1 MSKFKLEHH
10 ALIESALSNF
20 NADFFIENRIFFG
33 GGTRIALE
41 LGEFRKSID
50 IDFLCPDKN
59 SYRAVREHVTNVS
72 LGELVKQDFE
82 YAREIMFNRDSVRVV
97 FKCDG
102 APLKLEFVC
111 FDNYDLNCVV
121 DDQFPVPYLD
131 RESCF
136 YTKLMSHTDRCM
148 SHPYKDIVDILAMCD
163 SWGEIPESAFI
174 KAESHYG
181 QQIRSMLIRAV
192 DDVISHQ
199 EIYAARFRDLDIDC
213 KYAHHLASVVAP
225 SLRDRIGQK

>member
-10 ALIESALSNF
+10 SLIESALSNF

-41 LGEFRKSID
+41 LEEFRKSID
-50 IDFLCPDKN
+50 IDFLCPDKQ

-72 LGELVKQDFE
+72 LGKLVKKDFE
-82 YAREIMFNRDSVRVV
+82 YAREIMFNRDSVRVM
-97 FKCDG
+97 FKYMG
-102 APLKLEFVC
+102 SPLKLEFVC
-111 FDNYDLNCVV
+111 FDNYDLNCIS
-121 DDQFPVPYLD
+121 DEQFPVPYLD

-148 SHPYKDIVDILAMCD
+148 SHPYKDIVDILAMYD
-163 SWGEIPESAFI
+163 SWGDIPASAFL

-181 QQIRSMLIRAV
+181 QSIRSSLIRAV
-192 DDVISHQ
+192 ADVISNQ
-199 EIYAARFRDLDIDC
+199 DIYSGRFRDLDIDD
-213 KYAHHLASVVAP
+213 KYAHRLVSVVAP
-225 SLRDRIGQK
+225 SFRASIEQK